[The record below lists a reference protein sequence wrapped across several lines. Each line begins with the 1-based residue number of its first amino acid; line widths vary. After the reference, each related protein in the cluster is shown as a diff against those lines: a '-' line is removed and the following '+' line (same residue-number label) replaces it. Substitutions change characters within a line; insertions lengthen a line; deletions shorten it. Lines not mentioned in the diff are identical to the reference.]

1 MNFSRYYREAFDPN
15 IIVIYRSVFHCPVRA
30 YYKRYVLYVCLGI
43 IYIALAYWTCT
54 WISRGNIYF
63 RFVEKAVV
71 AIAIPSG
78 FNYIL
83 FHHTNEFNSVMKLM
97 KRIGKRPLGKIK
109 DFLKRRNYE

>member
-1 MNFSRYYREAFDPN
+1 MHWHIGLAPGF
-15 IIVIYRSVFHCPVRA
+15 
-30 YYKRYVLYVCLGI
+30 LGE
-43 IYIALAYWTCT
+43 
-54 WISRGNIYF
+54 IS

>member
-1 MNFSRYYREAFDPN
+1 MHWHIGLAPGF
-15 IIVIYRSVFHCPVRA
+15 
-30 YYKRYVLYVCLGI
+30 LGEI
-43 IYIALAYWTCT
+43 
-54 WISRGNIYF
+54 
-63 RFVEKAVV
+63 EKAVV